1 MGRVLMDVFV
11 ILLRMLKGATLK
23 LPADKPVTMEDA
35 EGVISAEM
43 RNNPNK
49 TTHPGG
55 VAASLATAARV
66 NEGVI

>member
-1 MGRVLMDVFV
+1 M
-11 ILLRMLKGATLK
+11 K